1 METTTT
7 FDKSSLFEHAMS
19 LSNKELKEMCLK
31 HNIDTSN
38 VLEKHELAN
47 LLSENQIK
55 MNKKKLFK
63 NDECSICYDQLG
75 EKNNCTTPC
84 GHVFCFECMMQAL
97 NRNNLC
103 PCCRA
108 PLKEEPEE
116 SEDESDEEDD
126 DDEYEWDPLVENIN
140 HWREGTNFYNMTAN
154 DEYATPKTIAKKIEN
169 AGYTMEDLVTIW
181 LERIDRSSERYKDNN
196 FVKKMVSD
204 IENLVDKEDED
215 RHDRENEMEQM
226 GNEDIRRQALESRDI
241 FDMDPNFDLSVL
253 FGED

>member
-7 FDKSSLFEHAMS
+7 FDKSSLFEQAMS

-84 GHVFCFECMMQAL
+84 GHIFCFECMMQAL

-103 PCCRA
+103 PCCRS

-126 DDEYEWDPLVENIN
+126 DEYEWDPLAENIN

-154 DEYATPKTIAKKIEN
+154 DEHATPKTIAKKIQD

-215 RHDRENEMEQM
+215 RCDRENEMEQM

-241 FDMDPNFDLSVL
+241 FDMDPNFNLSIL